1 VVDNIL
7 VFNFFSPKIENAR
20 RKLNMFVEDYENES
34 YDENQDYELVCI
46 GNVGTP
52 YIGQF
57 TPNACLFKIYNDNK
71 DQQD

>member
-1 VVDNIL
+1 
-7 VFNFFSPKIENAR
+7 
-20 RKLNMFVEDYENES
+20 MFVEDYENES

-57 TPNACLFKIYNDNK
+57 TPNACLFKIYNSNNNE
-71 DQQD
+71 QF